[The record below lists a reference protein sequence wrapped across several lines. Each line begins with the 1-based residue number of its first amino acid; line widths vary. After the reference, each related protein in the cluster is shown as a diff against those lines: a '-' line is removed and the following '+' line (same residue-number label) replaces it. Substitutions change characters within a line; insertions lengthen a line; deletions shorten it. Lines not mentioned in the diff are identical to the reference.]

1 MLRKRMTY
9 KTPQQPENSFRVTLE
24 LQAPQP
30 RLDIVLLDALKQQ
43 NENESLSSISKAHL
57 KRLFTEKKVLIK
69 GQNAKVKS
77 PINSGITYIDI
88 LLQ

>member
-1 MLRKRMTY
+1 MIRKRMTY

-30 RLDIVLLDALKQQ
+30 RLDIILIDALKQQ
-43 NENESLSSISKAHL
+43 NENESLSGISKAHL

-69 GQNAKVKS
+69 GQRAKAKS
-77 PINSGITYIDI
+77 SVNSGTTSVDI
-88 LLQ
+88 LL